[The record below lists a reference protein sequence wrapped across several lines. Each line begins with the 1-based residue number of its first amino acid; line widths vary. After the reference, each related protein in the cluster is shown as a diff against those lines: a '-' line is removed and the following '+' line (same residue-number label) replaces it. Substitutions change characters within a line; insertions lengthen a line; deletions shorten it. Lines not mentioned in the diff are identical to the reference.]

1 MAIPIISDEFNS
13 PIGQL
18 TKYRNLIGGYG
29 AEPFF
34 IDDFTLNW
42 LTSKYTFAQAA
53 TSASFSTANSNL
65 KPVVDDLIFALFYK
79 GHKYEDQNV
88 QSKFRLD
95 SAEVQLVK
103 LTGVPTGGTFTLT
116 YKGQT
121 TAAIN
126 WNDNAATVQTRLENL
141 SNINPGDVVVSGAS
155 PTWTLTFSGTF
166 VATVVPKLTATPSLT
181 GGTSPNIRI
190 EIGFD
195 MAVGAKYIDSSNYLY
210 FHINGGS
217 LNIYKWDGGVATIL
231 PAAVT
236 LTTPLAI
243 GTDYWIRGQI
253 DGNLLTVT
261 FYTADPDSGAVAVH
275 TNTFTLSGANATK
288 FGSGTKGLSGIGY
301 WKPNTL
307 FSSVDD
313 VKIKPLSPSWAG
325 NGTITTIL
333 GNEHINVRSFI
344 NDTGVRST
352 TQAELSIYHQFES
365 AYQQTLSA
373 LGVPDAGT
381 FDILWTDL
389 NDVTRGK
396 SFVWNATATQ
406 IQTGLRALFS
416 NNDIT
421 VTGSFFIYTITF
433 GTSNHYVPLLQV
445 VSAVTGGGNP
455 VDLAVIPK
463 NADSR
468 FLQTASSTDP
478 TFTQADLQ
486 FIKTTK
492 GENWTLID
500 PDGLYTQTDMEVGP
514 INTYN
519 YWNGIRISFSN
530 PFATLTAQSII
541 PNNPIDLLL
550 LDTSA
555 ANLMLHADIPGFDTL
570 PIYPVLSTIQMTS
583 HPLGLFDQGYDSP
596 EVPIGGNTTGS
607 GGYIYFEKPLSSFT
621 GGQFSLRG
629 VTGVRIK
636 LVSDGSPGPAGQFVI
651 LSMRAVKISDPT
663 IWTKSRL
670 DINTIRGG
678 MTVPVNTGG
687 NPDTSGYTRF
697 PPLIRGNTTSLTGQE
712 DPKPSDGALSIRFR
726 TGAFA
731 VAHDPNRIQLYF
743 RENPNDYIAPTVQSF
758 MVGELEFG
766 KDFISLSR
774 YAVRRHFDGVD
785 WLDDPVGGLVDT
797 IQTATTA
804 PGVGLKPTPGTL
816 APLKA
821 NTNYLFQAEV
831 QNNGFRLVVYELDD
845 GGVINFAHF
854 ETGFDFEPEWIR
866 QGGRVGWWADLN
878 DYDVVIDYFRSS
890 STAFSILRTVV
901 FRSHTPVVGAQLV
914 VNSSGAQQLFN
925 EFVSRNN
932 VDLLDIDVTR
942 VQDKKSYRFTGKGQN
957 AVNGI
962 KSNPA
967 TFDDWENMFLEF
979 DIWLPSDMAKDPFRR
994 PKLYLIDPQ
1003 DGGNIGGPSVI
1014 GEINYIATPNGF
1026 THNKINLGSL
1036 TFRPV
1041 GSYEVHLVSTN
1052 PHSNTWWVSDMKIGR
1067 RTVIWEARAIANGD
1081 WTPFAEMINDPRLAI
1096 HFGRDGRGK
1105 ELQLQAR
1112 ALSPDAWISEYRV
1125 MPKYAQP
1132 GRIIL
1137 I

>member
-1 MAIPIISDEFNS
+1 
-13 PIGQL
+13 
-18 TKYRNLIGGYG
+18 
-29 AEPFF
+29 
-34 IDDFTLNW
+34 
-42 LTSKYTFAQAA
+42 
-53 TSASFSTANSNL
+53 
-65 KPVVDDLIFALFYK
+65 
-79 GHKYEDQNV
+79 
-88 QSKFRLD
+88 
-95 SAEVQLVK
+95 
-103 LTGVPTGGTFTLT
+103 
-116 YKGQT
+116 
-121 TAAIN
+121 
-126 WNDNAATVQTRLENL
+126 
-141 SNINPGDVVVSGAS
+141 
-155 PTWTLTFSGTF
+155 
-166 VATVVPKLTATPSLT
+166 
-181 GGTSPNIRI
+181 
-190 EIGFD
+190 
-195 MAVGAKYIDSSNYLY
+195 
-210 FHINGGS
+210 
-217 LNIYKWDGGVATIL
+217 
-231 PAAVT
+231 
-236 LTTPLAI
+236 
-243 GTDYWIRGQI
+243 
-253 DGNLLTVT
+253 
-261 FYTADPDSGAVAVH
+261 
-275 TNTFTLSGANATK
+275 LSGGDSTQ
-288 FGSGTKGLSGIGY
+288 FGSGVKGLGGIGY
-301 WKPNTL
+301 WKPNTK
-307 FSSVDD
+307 FARVDD
-313 VKIKPLSPSWAG
+313 LKIKPLSPSWAG
-325 NGTITTIL
+325 NGTITTVL
-333 GNEHINVRSFI
+333 GNEHIDLRSFI

-352 TQAELSIYHQFES
+352 TQAELAVYHQFES
-365 AYQQTLSA
+365 ASEQILQA
-373 LGVPDAGT
+373 LDVPDAGT
-381 FDILWTDL
+381 FDLLWTDL

-396 SFVWNATATQ
+396 SFIWNATAAQ
-406 IQTGLRALFS
+406 IQAGLRTLFS
-416 NNDIT
+416 SNDIT

-433 GTSNHYVPLLQV
+433 GPSISFVPLLQP
-445 VSAVTGGGNP
+445 VSALTSGGSP
-455 VDLAVIPK
+455 VGLSVAPGDD
-463 NADSR
+463 DSR

-492 GENWTLID
+492 GENWTLVD
-500 PDGLYTQTDMEVGP
+500 DDGIYEQADLEIGP

-519 YWNGIRISFSN
+519 YWNGLRISFSD
-530 PFATLTAQSII
+530 PFSVFTIQSSGA
-541 PNNPIDLLL
+541 NNPIDLLL
-550 LDTSA
+550 LDTDPS
-555 ANLMLHADIPGFDTL
+555 NLLLHADLPGWDTL
-570 PIYPVLSTIQMTS
+570 DVNPALCTIQLTS
-583 HPLGLFDQGYDSP
+583 HPLGLFDLGSDSTA
-596 EVPIGGNTTGS
+596 VPIGGNTAGS
-607 GGYIYFEKPLSSFT
+607 GGYIYFEETLDTFAGVGSFT
-621 GGQFSLRG
+621 PRS

-636 LVSDGSPGPAGQFVI
+636 IVSDGTPTPAGQFI
-651 LSMRAVKISDPT
+651 MLSLRVTLVSDPT
-663 IWTKSRL
+663 LWTKARL
-670 DINTIRGG
+670 DMNTVRGG

-687 NPDTSGYTRF
+687 NSDISGYTRF

-731 VAHDPNRIQLYF
+731 NANVNRIQLYF
-743 RENPNDYIAPTVQSF
+743 RENPDDYIAPTAQSF

-766 KDFISLSR
+766 QNFIGLNR
-774 YAVRRHFDGVD
+774 YAVRRHFDGSD
-785 WLDDPVGGLVDT
+785 WLDDGVGNLIDT
-797 IQTATTA
+797 VQSAASA
-804 PGVGLKPTPGTL
+804 PGAGLKPVPGTL

-854 ETGFDFEPEWIR
+854 ETGFDFEPDWIR

-878 DYDVVIDYFRSS
+878 DYDVVLDYFRSS

-914 VNSSGAQQLFN
+914 VNSSAAQQLFN

-932 VDLLDIDVTR
+932 TDVLDIDVTR
-942 VQDKKSYRFTGKGQN
+942 VQDKRSYRFTGVGQG

-979 DIWLPSDMAKDPFRR
+979 DIWLPSDMAKDPYRR

-1026 THNKINLGSL
+1026 THNKIDLSSL

-1041 GSYEVHLVSTN
+1041 GSYEVHFVSTN
-1052 PHSNTWWVSDMKIGR
+1052 PHSNTWWISDMKIGR

-1081 WTPFAEMINDPRLAI
+1081 WTPFSEMINDPRLAI